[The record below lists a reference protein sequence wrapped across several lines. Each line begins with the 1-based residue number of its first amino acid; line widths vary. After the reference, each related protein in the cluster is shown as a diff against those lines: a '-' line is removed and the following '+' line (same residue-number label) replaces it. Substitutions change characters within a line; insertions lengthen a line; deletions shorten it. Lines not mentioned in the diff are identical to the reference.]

1 MAIGTRKIKTADGT
15 EIEVVDNP
23 IDAHRFFRD
32 VRDGDPFLQ
41 RVEEGEEPEPKS
53 KAKAPATK
61 AKTPAN
67 KGAQS
72 TPTGQSSDETKS
84 GDA

>member
-32 VRDGDPFLQ
+32 DRDGDPFIQ
-41 RVEEGEEPEPKS
+41 RVEEGEEAKS
-53 KAKAPATK
+53 KAKS
-61 AKTPAN
+61 PAN
-67 KGAQS
+67 KGRAASNKSAQ
-72 TPTGQSSDETKS
+72 TTDQSGDETKS